1 VLQPERAQDL
11 VDHRGVGNLGL
22 VLGLGTRHG
31 VGGRLLAGE
40 HRAPI
45 RVRLLP
51 CAALDLPFA
60 FQLHAELGEERDGG
74 IQVVGDDGDVVHSL
88 NGHVGR

>member
-40 HRAPI
+40 HRALTRHPAVGAVK
-45 RVRLLP
+45 RVECR
-51 CAALDLPFA
+51 
-60 FQLHAELGEERDGG
+60 R
-74 IQVVGDDGDVVHSL
+74 
-88 NGHVGR
+88 